1 MPLRFHRSIR
11 LARGLRVNLSKTGA
25 SLSVGRP
32 GATVNLS
39 RRGARGTVGL
49 PGTGVSWSETLR
61 PGRGGRRSPVVAFI
75 VMAAVVGAIVMLLG
89 H

>member
-11 LARGLRVNLSKTGA
+11 LARGLRLNLSKTGT
-25 SLSVGRP
+25 SLSVGGR

-49 PGTGVSWSETLR
+49 PGTGISWSESLR
-61 PGRGGRRSPVVAFI
+61 PGRGRRSSITALVLLVAAI
-75 VMAAVVGAIVMLLG
+75 GAVVMLLG